1 MNTIKFTKLTTALV
15 ASLIVGCTAVTANAS
30 TKYNK
35 DNQFKNAKVVKITHY
50 KKTRYTVKKTAKPIR
65 IYRTSSLKSYSK
77 SSNINVF
84 YSKQSRTIQ
93 KSTGSKAVYRSV
105 VSSTGKTVGWVWRGN
120 MNPTN
125 KVAHTTSTTKPSTSN
140 STSHINKPITS
151 GSLGVNSGENS
162 QNPKR
167 PLTQNVSNTNYYGYK
182 NVKTLRD
189 AINKLG
195 DIISNHPSAWNNSGY
210 GSNQEGALQAINYIY
225 SNAKDLYLNTLPD
238 KSTHDKD
245 MQKTIDSQI
254 KDLNYVLK
262 DAKY

>member
-120 MNPTN
+120 LNPTN
-125 KVAHTTSTTKPSTSN
+125 KVAHTTSTSKPSTSN

-151 GSLGVNSGENS
+151 GSLGHQSTS
-162 QNPKR
+162 NPKSS
-167 PLTQNVSNTNYYGYK
+167 LTQNVSNTNYNGFK
-182 NVKTLRD
+182 RVKTYRD

-195 DIISNHPSAWNNSGY
+195 NILANHPNAFDNLSYSDDKKG
-210 GSNQEGALQAINYIY
+210 NYE
-225 SNAKDLYLNTLPD
+225 
-238 KSTHDKD
+238 
-245 MQKTIDSQI
+245 
-254 KDLNYVLK
+254 YVLGIYTENK
-262 DAKY
+262 AFYTDNLANKEDAKLNSQKMIDNHIKSVNSMINKAKY